1 MEFAKEIA
9 NQDPGLFMATL
20 YDESLFT
27 IITLVGTINV
37 CCDSLFSYDAKVNNI
52 NRTDSKKKILEQLY
66 KTSSSIAKEKVINKL
81 MELLWDLH

>member
-27 IITLVGTINV
+27 IITIVGTINV

-52 NRTDSKKKILEQLY
+52 NRSDSKKNSRAALQ
-66 KTSSSIAKEKVINKL
+66 TTSSIAKEKVMNKL